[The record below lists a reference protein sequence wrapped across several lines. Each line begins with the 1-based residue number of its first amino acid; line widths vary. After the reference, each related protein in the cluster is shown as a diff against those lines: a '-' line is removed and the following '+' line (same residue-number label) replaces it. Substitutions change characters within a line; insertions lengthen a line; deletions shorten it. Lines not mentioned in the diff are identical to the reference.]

1 MSVASQ
7 IFNDN
12 IKAEYLKPSVLKDI
26 TSFINDR
33 FACRLWGYRLQITAK
48 IATAGATILSF
59 LTGAF
64 PNYTY
69 GNYISG
75 MLGIVAMTSHHLST
89 YSFNRSRESTDLL
102 NTTLAGIG
110 IDTKMMDGIP
120 DDKDGND
127 DNEKDEN
134 QSTAYSKEVHTKLYR
149 KKNDYTEEGKDID
162 VDIDVGIDVRSQID
176 EEQVKTER
184 RPFGYKQAYDMN
196 RNISENLTDIHT
208 LTDSENL
215 ETVPISK
222 MKISVL
228 DDPND
233 VPSSYLEKSILGI
246 LPPSMVTI
254 KSQDF

>member
-33 FACRLWGYRLQITAK
+33 FACRLWGYRLEITAK
-48 IATAGATILSF
+48 VATAGATILSF

-120 DDKDGND
+120 DGKDGND

-134 QSTAYSKEVHTKLYR
+134 QSAAYSKEVHNKLYR
-149 KKNDYTEEGKDID
+149 KKNEYKGEGEDTD
-162 VDIDVGIDVRSQID
+162 VDIDVRSQID
-176 EEQVKTER
+176 EGQVKTEK
-184 RPFGYKQAYDMN
+184 RPVGYKQAY
-196 RNISENLTDIHT
+196 SST

-233 VPSSYLEKSILGI
+233 VPSSYLEKPILGI

-254 KSQDF
+254 NSQDF